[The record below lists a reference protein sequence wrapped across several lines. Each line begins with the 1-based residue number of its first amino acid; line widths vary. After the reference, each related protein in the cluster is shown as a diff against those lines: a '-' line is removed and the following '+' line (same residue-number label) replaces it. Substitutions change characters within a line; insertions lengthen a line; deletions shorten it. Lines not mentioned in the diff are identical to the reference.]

1 MYDGAMERSTPVD
14 RRGARLGIGLVWGL
28 LILAILGAVTFAG
41 MVAGAWL
48 GFEVLPRYDGGH
60 NVQWLLLVGAIA
72 GVTAGL
78 TIGHRGRGWVQAW
91 RLRRMR
97 RESGT
102 VTVAATIRR
111 CNSRYVVNPRGGG
124 ATVYRIQIGWFDHLA
139 GEQERERQYKFYGRG
154 VPAFEELVRQG
165 AQVQIS
171 YPAGRP
177 NRFIVDIPYA
187 PTMADQFL

>member
-1 MYDGAMERSTPVD
+1 MGHPAPVD
-14 RRGARLGIGLVWGL
+14 RRGARLAIGLTWGL
-28 LILAILGAVTFAG
+28 LVLAILGAATFAG

-60 NVQWLLLVGAIA
+60 DVQWLLLVGAIA

-97 RESGT
+97 RDGSPVPAT
-102 VTVAATIRR
+102 VRR
-111 CNSRYVVNPRGGG
+111 RDSRYVVNPRGGG
-124 ATVYRIQIGWFDHLA
+124 VTVYQVRISWFDRLA
-139 GEQERERQYKFYGRG
+139 GEQERERRFKFYGRG
-154 VPAFEELVRQG
+154 DPAFEELVHPG
-165 AQVQIS
+165 AQLSIC
-171 YPAGRP
+171 YPPGRP
-177 NRFIVDIPYA
+177 DRFIIDIPYA